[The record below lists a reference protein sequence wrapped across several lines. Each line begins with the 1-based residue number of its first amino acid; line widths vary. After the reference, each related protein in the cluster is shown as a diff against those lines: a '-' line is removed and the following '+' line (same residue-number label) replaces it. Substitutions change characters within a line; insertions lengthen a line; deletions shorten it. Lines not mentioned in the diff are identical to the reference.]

1 MAAPGGGAER
11 PGGGAERP
19 GGGAGRPGDTR
30 GRPRDGLGL
39 VFLLVASAFLLSA
52 FVAGRPGRSLPPL
65 LYVLAL
71 LVLMRP
77 SRLPSRAWLLP
88 GYVLVVGAVIGAVA
102 TVLTTN
108 RTVRGVVAL
117 WLAALLLYAIVL
129 VLWRVLV
136 GQKKVSLDTVL
147 GALAG
152 YLMIGFL
159 FAALLNAVAKLQ
171 HAPLFAH
178 GQPAT
183 AATIQYFSFVTMATL
198 GYGDFVPAGEP
209 ARTLATAEAL
219 IGQIFL
225 VTLVA
230 RLVSIFGTDRG

>member
-11 PGGGAERP
+11 PGGGP
-19 GGGAGRPGDTR
+19 GRPGDTR

-52 FVAGRPGRSLPPL
+52 FLAGRPGRSLPPL

-77 SRLPSRAWLLP
+77 SRLPSRAWLVP
-88 GYVLVVGAVIGAVA
+88 GHVLVAGAVA
-102 TVLTTN
+102 
-108 RTVRGVVAL
+108 GAVASALSANPTLRAAVSL
-117 WLAALLLYAIVL
+117 WLAALLLYAIV
-129 VLWRVLV
+129 VILWRVLL
-136 GQKKVSLDTVL
+136 GRKKVTLDTVL